1 MIFVWRILNFY
12 CNKMV
17 FWRENTIIYINSNSV
32 KCCVICCYREHCF
45 VGYKF
50 LYHEITDKSDAR
62 VWYVIKFLI
71 NRCLVLL

>member
-1 MIFVWRILNFY
+1 MCW
-12 CNKMV
+12 
-17 FWRENTIIYINSNSV
+17 
-32 KCCVICCYREHCF
+32 YRAHGF